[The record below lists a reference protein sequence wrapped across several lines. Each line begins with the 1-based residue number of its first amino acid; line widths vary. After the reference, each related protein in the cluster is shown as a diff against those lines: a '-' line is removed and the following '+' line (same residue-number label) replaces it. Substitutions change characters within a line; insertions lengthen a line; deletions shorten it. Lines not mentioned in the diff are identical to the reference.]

1 MTSIS
6 QMNRDDFVATFRGV
20 YEHSDWIA
28 ELVWDG
34 GLTKAEDTATGLQ
47 AAMAD
52 VVSAA
57 GYEPQLSLLR
67 AHPDLAGKLAVRGD
81 LTDESTSEQ
90 KSAGL
95 DRCSTEEFDELQALN
110 TRYRSTFNFPYIL
123 AVKGRNVSEI
133 LENFR
138 SRVNND
144 VEIEF
149 QEALN
154 QVHQIALLR
163 LETLFA

>member
-1 MTSIS
+1 MTPIS
-6 QMNRDDFVATFRGV
+6 QMNRDDFVATFGVV
-20 YEHSDWIA
+20 YEHSEWIA
-28 ELVWDG
+28 ELVWDR
-34 GLTKAEDTATGLQ
+34 GLTSAEDTPAGLQ

-57 GYEPQLSLLR
+57 GYEPQLSLLC
-67 AHPDLAGKLAVRGD
+67 AHPDLAGKLAIRGE

-90 KSAGL
+90 ASAGL

-123 AVKGRNVSEI
+123 AVKGRNVPEI

-138 SRVNND
+138 SRVDND
-144 VEIEF
+144 IEIEF
-149 QEALN
+149 QEALR
-154 QVHQIALLR
+154 QVHQIAQLR
-163 LETLFA
+163 LETLLA

>member
-1 MTSIS
+1 MTSVG
-6 QMNRDDFVATFRGV
+6 QMNRDDFVATFGGI
-20 YEHSDWIA
+20 YEHSSWIA
-28 ELVWDG
+28 EQVWDR
-34 GLTKAEDTATGLQ
+34 GLSKAEDAVTGLQ

-57 GYEPQLSLLR
+57 GYEPQLSLLC

-90 KSAGL
+90 ASAGL

-123 AVKGRNVSEI
+123 AVKGRSVPEI
-133 LENFR
+133 LENFY
-138 SRVNND
+138 SRIDND

-149 QEALN
+149 QEALR

-163 LETLFA
+163 LETLLA